1 MTSKTRVAIVI
12 SGGGSN
18 AQALIDAA
26 RAPDYP
32 AEIVLVVSNNP
43 TAGGLERARQAGL
56 PTAVVNHRDFAGRA
70 PFEDAL
76 HAVLEE
82 ARAEVVC
89 LAGFMRV
96 LTDGFVARWEGRL
109 LNIHPSLLPLFK
121 GTHVHEQALAA
132 GVRVSGATVHL
143 VTPELDGGPIIGQAA
158 VPVLPDD
165 TEDDL
170 STRVLKAEHVLF
182 PLALR
187 KHVEGSRGL
196 KAEAAL
202 PDMLLSV

>member
-202 PDMLLSV
+202 PDVLLSV